1 MDKTSKVPLYFQL
14 MEELIKKIENEI
26 YSEHEQL
33 PSEREL
39 CTIYD
44 LSRITVRQA
53 LQDLEREGYIYKLKG
68 KGTFVASKS
77 YNQQLSTLYSFT
89 NEMEK
94 LGKTPTSK
102 VLKFQIITVDERL
115 AQKMEIEALED
126 VYEVVRLRYADD
138 EPLMYET
145 SYLPCKIFPNLT
157 EEHLTQKPMYHIFQK
172 DYQIGVTKAT
182 ERFSATLIRE
192 DEAVH
197 LNAKTDQ
204 PAMLIKRYSYFGNK
218 LIEYTSSIA
227 RGDKFA
233 YTVELT

>member
-14 MEELIKKIENEI
+14 METLVKQIDEQYYE
-26 YSEHEQL
+26 EHEQL

-39 CTIYD
+39 CKIYN

-53 LQDLEREGYIYKLKG
+53 LQDLEHEGYIYKLKG
-68 KGTFVASKS
+68 KGTFIAPKS
-77 YNQQLSTLYSFT
+77 YNQHLSKLYSFT

-94 LGKTPTSK
+94 IGKTPTTK
-102 VLKFQIITVDERL
+102 VLSFDKITVDERL
-115 AQKMEIEALED
+115 AQKMMINPLED
-126 VYEVVRLRYADD
+126 VYKIVRLRFADN

-145 SYLPCKIFPNLT
+145 SYLPQKVFPDLT
-157 EEHLTQKPMYHIFQK
+157 IQDLIERPMYDVFRQ
-172 DYQIGVTKAT
+172 DYQIGLTNAT

-192 DEAVH
+192 EEAVH
-197 LNAKTDQ
+197 LRSETGQ
-204 PAMLIKRYSYFGNK
+204 PAMLIKRYAYHNDT
-218 LIEYTSSIA
+218 LIEYTNSIA